1 MTPAWWM
8 VGAALGSWLVV
19 AAVPGMDS
27 DREVL
32 FGMLAPLAGALATWV
47 LVTRTYARR
56 PEQLTSLMVAAFG
69 GKLVFFGAYV
79 TVMLG
84 VLSLRPLPFVISFTA
99 YFIALHLFE
108 ALCLQRLFGGDAPA
122 AGTSTV
128 RHRNG

>member
-8 VGAALGSWLVV
+8 VGAAVGSWLVV
-19 AAVPGMDS
+19 AALPGMDN

-32 FGMLAPLAGALATWV
+32 FGMIAPLAGALATWV

-56 PEQLTSLMVAAFG
+56 PEQLTPLMVAAFG

-79 TVMLG
+79 TLMLG

-108 ALCLQRLFGGDAPA
+108 ALCLQRLFGGDASA
-122 AGTSTV
+122 AGTFTV
-128 RHRNG
+128 RHRDR

>member
-1 MTPAWWM
+1 MA
-8 VGAALGSWLVV
+8 GAAVASWLAV
-19 AAVPGMDS
+19 AAVPGVES
-27 DREVL
+27 DVEVL
-32 FGMLAPLAGALATWV
+32 CGMVAPLAGALATWV

-56 PEQLTSLMVAAFG
+56 PERLTPLMVAAFA

-108 ALCLQRLFGGDAPA
+108 AFCLQRLFDGAARTFTVRGGD
-122 AGTSTV
+122 
-128 RHRNG
+128 R